1 MTETLLE
8 VCLSAAPA
16 AARLNGETEIRDA
29 VFGLLAGSFPEG
41 LSVSR
46 RRERRFPFPKLA
58 RLIPLD
64 REGVAAAEPMVV
76 VGKQISAGGFGF
88 FHQQPIA
95 ERHALLVFE
104 TPAGGR
110 FAVTIELRWCRF
122 TRHGWYESG
131 GRFLRAVEPQ

>member
-1 MTETLLE
+1 MTDTLLD
-8 VCLSAAPA
+8 VYPSTAPPP
-16 AARLNGETEIRDA
+16 RLGGEAEIREA
-29 VFGLLAGSFPEG
+29 VFGLLAGGFPEG

-46 RRERRFPFPKLA
+46 RRDRRFPFPRLA
-58 RLIPLD
+58 RLIPLASAD
-64 REGVAAAEPMVV
+64 ATPVAEPMVV
-76 VGKQISAGGFGF
+76 VGKQISTGGFGF

-104 TPAGGR
+104 TPVGGR

-131 GRFLRAVEPQ
+131 GRFLRAVELG